1 MRPYRRVS
9 TSKIPSDPMEMEIF
23 RRITELEKKVDEL
36 LKKVSMLENSLL
48 LLRAKGVWYE
58 ERDTA

>member
-1 MRPYRRVS
+1 
-9 TSKIPSDPMEMEIF
+9 MEMEIF